1 VTQDRQAAASTL
13 PITRT
18 GIAVFIAG
26 VASMGLEILAGR
38 LLAPTFGSGIYV
50 WGSIIGVFLAALS
63 LGYWLG
69 GIRAAFEASRSAMAA
84 VLLGAAM
91 GVAAVIVLGEPFLD
105 AMAGL
110 PLPQRYAPI
119 IPITVLFGPPT
130 VLIGFI
136 SPYAAELDRADSTG
150 TASGRVYALGTVG
163 SIVGAFGTTFVLI
176 PSVDVTTIGLTF
188 GLMLVGA
195 AAVVTP
201 RTDIKSWA
209 GSILVLTLLIG
220 AFTAATVGSSVG
232 DSTVYQTQTAYQEL
246 RVADENGI
254 RTLYLDGSP
263 HGALD
268 KDQPDRYV
276 FEYSRYFHLPLLLRD
291 DPEVD
296 RVLFIGGG
304 GFAGPKRFVDEYNA
318 TVDVVEI
325 DPEVVRVAKGYFGV
339 EESDRLRVHTMD
351 GRVYLDQ
358 TNRTYDLIVVDA
370 YRSDRAPHHLTT
382 VEFMR
387 LARAH
392 LTDDGVV
399 LANVI
404 SARSG
409 VGSAFY
415 RAEYRTM
422 NQVYPTVYSFPTAER
437 NSRQNIE
444 LIATKNATRVT
455 RSELERRERERDI
468 GIELADPVS
477 QYRSSVPVGDAPIL
491 RDDYAPVDRLLRS
504 QAGKR
509 YVVERANDTTAP

>member
-1 VTQDRQAAASTL
+1 MTQNSGATGST
-13 PITRT
+13 PRITRT
-18 GIAVFIAG
+18 GIAVFVAG

-38 LLAPTFGSGIYV
+38 LLAPSFGSGIYV

-63 LGYWLG
+63 LGYWIG
-69 GIRAAFEASRSAMAA
+69 GIRAAVGASRSAMAA
-84 VLLGAAM
+84 LLLGAAM
-91 GVAAVIVLGEPFLD
+91 GVAVLIVLGEPFLD

-110 PLPQRYAPI
+110 PVPQRYAPV

-136 SPYAAELDRADSTG
+136 SPYAAELDRAESTG

-163 SIVGAFGTTFVLI
+163 SIVGAFGTTFVLV
-176 PSVDVTTIGLTF
+176 PSVDVITSELVF

-195 AAVVTP
+195 AVAVIP
-201 RTDIKSWA
+201 RSDRKNWA
-209 GSILVLTLLIG
+209 GAVLVLALLAG
-220 AFTAATVGSSVG
+220 AFTAASVG
-232 DSTVYQTQTAYQEL
+232 FSGSESTVYETQTAYQDL

-268 KDQPDRYV
+268 KDRPDRYV
-276 FEYSRYFHLPLLLRD
+276 FEYSRNFHLPLLLRD
-291 DPEVD
+291 DPDID

-304 GFAGPKRFVDEYNA
+304 AFSGPTRFADEYNA
-318 TVDVVEI
+318 TVDAVEI
-325 DPEVVRVAKGYFGV
+325 DPEVVRVSKEYFGV
-339 EESDRLRVHTMD
+339 EERDRLRIHTKD

-370 YRSDRAPHHLTT
+370 YRSDQAPHHLTT

-387 LARAH
+387 LARSH

-399 LANVI
+399 MANVI

-422 NQVYPTVYSFPTAER
+422 SQVFPTVYSFPTRET
-437 NSRQNIE
+437 NSLQNIAV
-444 LIATKNATRVT
+444 IATKNTTRVT
-455 RSELERRERERDI
+455 RSELERRERVRDI
-468 GIELADPVS
+468 GIGLADPVS
-477 QYRSSVPVGDAPIL
+477 HYRSNVSVGDAPIL
-491 RDDYAPVDRLLRS
+491 RDDYAPVDRLLQS

-509 YVVERANDTTAP
+509 YVVERSNDTAAP